1 MGDEEKT
8 KEQLINDLA
17 ILRESLRQCT
27 ADLRARNQDLDD
39 VARYVVSE
47 FKSPLGVIIGF
58 AELLEEDYASL
69 SDEELCHC
77 VHTIKQSGRRLGKML
92 NALLVLANSR
102 RLFDNVWYAAYLT
115 AMGEMSLSQWVH
127 EEGEDVQEAY
137 RFTCLPG
144 SAAPLVIR
152 MWATGGASPLF
163 RAIAKL
169 GGGREVYED
178 EIGHTLQETQ
188 WTLAVEEWDGLL
200 AAVEGSKFW
209 SDSSSL
215 ERLGWL
221 RMVGASSE
229 EWVFE
234 GWRKG
239 QHKVRT
245 VWSPDE
251 EKAFAVHALGRSFV
265 KSLPGWFALEMA
277 RAWIADFK
285 PEAHPRVG
293 DKISLGSL
301 L

>member
-1 MGDEEKT
+1 MGDEDKT
-8 KEQLINDLA
+8 QEQIINDLA

-69 SDEELCHC
+69 SDEELRHC

-115 AMGEMSLSQWVH
+115 AMGEMSLSQW
-127 EEGEDVQEAY
+127 
-137 RFTCLPG
+137 
-144 SAAPLVIR
+144 
-152 MWATGGASPLF
+152 
-163 RAIAKL
+163 
-169 GGGREVYED
+169 
-178 EIGHTLQETQ
+178 
-188 WTLAVEEWDGLL
+188 DGLL
-200 AAVEGSKFW
+200 TAVEGSKFW

>member
-1 MGDEEKT
+1 MRDEDKT
-8 KEQLINDLA
+8 KEQLAGDLA
-17 ILRESLRQCT
+17 TLRESLRQCT
-27 ADLRARNQDLDD
+27 ADLRARNHDLDD

-77 VHTIKQSGRRLGKML
+77 VHMIKQSGRKLGKML

-102 RLFDNVWYAAYLT
+102 WLFDNVWYAAYLT

-127 EEGEDVQEAY
+127 EEGENVREAY

-152 MWATGGASPLF
+152 IWAIGGEPQRF
-163 RAIAKL
+163 QAIAKL

-178 EIGHTLQETQ
+178 EIGHTLQEAQ
-188 WTLAVEEWDGLL
+188 WMLAAEEWDGLL
-200 AAVEGSKFW
+200 TAVEESRFW
-209 SDSSSL
+209 ADSSSL

-221 RMVGASSE
+221 RMVGAGSE
-229 EWVFE
+229 EWIFE
-234 GWRKG
+234 GWRNG

-251 EKAFAVHALGRSFV
+251 EKASAAHTLGRSFV
-265 KSLPGWFALEMA
+265 KSLPGWFALKMA
-277 RAWIADFK
+277 RVWIADFE

-293 DKISLGSL
+293 DKLSLGSL